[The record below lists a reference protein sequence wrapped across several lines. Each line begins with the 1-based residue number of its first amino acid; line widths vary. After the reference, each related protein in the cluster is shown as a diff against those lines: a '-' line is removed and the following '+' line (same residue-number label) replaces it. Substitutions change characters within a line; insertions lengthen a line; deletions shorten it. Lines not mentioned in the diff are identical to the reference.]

1 MLGKLVVLVEMMLW
15 QEAYGPYVAR
25 GFMFAYPGLPRNI
38 LKKYKL
44 NRTYIYIYIYIYT
57 YIYTHTYIQTH
68 THTHTHTHTYIHVK
82 KVKFI

>member
-25 GFMFAYPGLPRNI
+25 GFMFAYPGLPWNI

-44 NRTYIYIYIYIYT
+44 NRTYIYIYIY
-57 YIYTHTYIQTH
+57 
-68 THTHTHTHTYIHVK
+68 THTHTHTHTYIYMIIHCRRNLHNHHT
-82 KVKFI
+82 